1 MIYKRTRAEIE
12 SIIEALEELL
22 EYPPETQQLLT
33 LKNGLSV
40 TIPITENGMVEGLG
54 VVLIEEPRDRLNL
67 VG

>member
-22 EYPPETQQLLT
+22 EHPPETQQLLT

-54 VVLIEEPRDRLNL
+54 VVLIEEPRDRLSL